1 MSIFR
6 RPQQAPVVIYPK
18 GKSSDILLEYLD
30 KAQVI
35 VTNPWEGSLNL
46 PTILRM
52 LLSFKFSRFHYLIAY
67 LQLTR
72 AKFVITTT
80 DNDITFYRIKKYL
93 PAVTTI
99 AIQNGLR
106 GNYSSPNSTGF
117 LIEISQEA
125 ELACD
130 YILAFGKTMGLEFQK
145 HIKTEFIAVG
155 SIRNNSFT
163 PSSAIQEANQLVYI
177 SQLTNRALKPD
188 EQFADFMGNPIS
200 YQEFYGA
207 EKQICDYL
215 AKYCVKRGLKFLV
228 CGKQN
233 STFTAEQDFFKPHEV
248 SGRNEPFSSYELL
261 NAAEILV
268 SLDSAIGYEFLSR
281 GNRVVIVGGR
291 FSHHPNKTVRE
302 MPDVK
307 FGFPAELPTDGPFWI
322 SGLSETDLK
331 ERLDSVRS
339 MSGESWTDLIKP
351 YQDLLM
357 RFDPDNQILRKTF
370 SDIGLP
376 TVSGKPA

>member
-18 GKSSDILLEYLD
+18 GKSSDILLRYLD
-30 KAQVI
+30 QTQVI
-35 VTNPWEGSLNL
+35 VTNPWEGKLNV

-52 LLSFKFSRFHYLIAY
+52 LASFKFSRFQYLIAY
-67 LQLTR
+67 LRLTH

-106 GNYSSPNSTGF
+106 VNYASVDNPGF
-117 LIEISQEA
+117 LEY
-125 ELACD
+125 LAKQTDLHCD
-130 YILAFGKTMGLEFQK
+130 YILTFGKSMGLEFQK
-145 HIKTEFIAVG
+145 HIKTEFVAVG

-163 PSSAIQEANQLVYI
+163 PSSAIQKSNQLVYI
-177 SQLTNRALKPD
+177 SQLTNRELGPD
-188 EQFADFMGNPIS
+188 EHFADYMGNPIS
-200 YQEFYGA
+200 YQEFYSA
-207 EKQICDYL
+207 EKLICDYL
-215 AKYCVKRGLKFLV
+215 ANYCAERGLKFVV
-228 CGKQN
+228 CGKQPT
-233 STFTAEQDFFKPHEV
+233 TFVAEQSFFKPHEV
-248 SGRNEPFSSYELL
+248 SGRNEPFSSYDMLSESQ
-261 NAAEILV
+261 IMV
-268 SLDSAIGYEFLSR
+268 SLDSTVGYEFLSR

-302 MPDVK
+302 MPDIK

-322 SGLSETDLK
+322 SDLSESDLRA
-331 ERLDSVRS
+331 RLDSVRS
-339 MSGESWTDLIKP
+339 MSDESWTDLIKP

-357 RFDPDNQILRKTF
+357 RFDPDNQILTQTF

-376 TVSGKPA
+376 TIIGKPA

>member
-30 KAQVI
+30 KSQVI

-215 AKYCVKRGLKFLV
+215 AKYCAERGLKFLV

-322 SGLSETDLK
+322 SGLSESDLK
-331 ERLDSVRS
+331 DRLDSVRS

>member
-215 AKYCVKRGLKFLV
+215 AKYCVERGLKFLV